1 MSSNEGSFFMHVMF
15 RFGMQYN
22 SVHRAMWWLW
32 GDGQRGKAHV
42 GKPLGAGF
50 QILFTLLLVLVLV
63 NRGGAAEDTHPA
75 AEAPSIVEG
84 HAAETDSHGVG
95 NAHGATENLGH
106 GDMGHGDMGHG
117 DAGPNLENP
126 AEFRG
131 DMAIYTFVVFILL
144 LAILGKIAW
153 PAITAALEER
163 ERNIEEN
170 IAAATA
176 KHEEARRLLAEH
188 EAKLAEASGEVR
200 ELMDEARRDAEHAK
214 AQIVEEAKQAA
225 SAERDRAIRE
235 VDMATEAAM
244 QRLAET
250 SANLAVDL
258 ASKVVRTNV
267 TKDQQSQLVR
277 DALAQLAQSSPS
289 DN

>member
-1 MSSNEGSFFMHVMF
+1 MF

-22 SVHRAMWWLW
+22 SVPQAMGWLW
-32 GDGQRGKAHV
+32 ADGLRGKAQV
-42 GKPLGAGF
+42 GKPLGAGL
-50 QILFTLLLVLVLV
+50 QILFTLLLALVLV
-63 NRGGAAEDTHPA
+63 NRGSAAEDTHPA
-75 AEAPSIVEG
+75 ADASSVVEED
-84 HAAETDSHGVG
+84 AAETDSHGVG
-95 NAHGATENLGH
+95 NSPAHDATGDMGH

-131 DMAIYTFVVFILL
+131 DMAIYTFVVFLL
-144 LAILGKIAW
+144 LLTILGKFAW

-170 IAAATA
+170 IAAAAA
-176 KHEEARRLLAEH
+176 KHEEAKRLLAEH
-188 EAKLAEASGEVR
+188 EARLAETSGEVR
-200 ELMDEARRDAEHAK
+200 ELLEEARRHAERTK

-225 SAERDRAIRE
+225 GLERDRAIRE

-258 ASKVVRTNV
+258 AGKVVRTNI
-267 TKDQQSQLVR
+267 TQDQQSQLVR
-277 DALAQLAQSSPS
+277 DALARLAQSSPS